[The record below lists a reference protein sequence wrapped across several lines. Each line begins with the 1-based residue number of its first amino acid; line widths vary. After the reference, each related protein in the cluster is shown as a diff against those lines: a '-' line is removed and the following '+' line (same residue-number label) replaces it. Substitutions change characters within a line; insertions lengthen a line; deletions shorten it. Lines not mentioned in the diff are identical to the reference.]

1 MQPEVDSL
9 KLTTKN
15 TFCDIAKHAHML
27 AAGLQNAAPPQDG
40 APGKSV
46 MYLAEIAK
54 MLDEIS
60 RGMDES
66 AQSFLRED

>member
-9 KLTTKN
+9 IMATKS
-15 TFCDIAKHAHML
+15 TFCDIAKHANAL

-54 MLDEIS
+54 TLEDMS
-60 RGMDES
+60 RGIGES
-66 AQSFLRED
+66 PSSFLREE